1 MKKKPIITGMLIVL
15 LLTSAACERV
25 KAMDTSY
32 EIQTVGTPDRNEAGE
47 IIGDCHYQK
56 LVQDK
61 RIYRTSVQ
69 YVLCKWV
76 WQGLSRLLGRSP
88 GGKTWRIGR
97 LPV

>member
-56 LVQDK
+56 LVFTNPNKNLSKINAYIEQLC
-61 RIYRTSVQ
+61 Q
-69 YVLCKWV
+69 YPDEIVLVLRRRCKYE
-76 WQGLSRLLGRSP
+76 LLRC
-88 GGKTWRIGR
+88 K
-97 LPV
+97 L